1 MDQEIVGSPNTVRP
15 SNIKSPIVYKLGIV
29 LLIFGT
35 IISIFLF
42 INSNTKLGKLK
53 ENLDETEMRYEALKE
68 SYSVLK
74 KSQESSRM
82 NPVTSLDQRSRDE
95 CIFDSKYLSFAFKYL
110 SNKCESYTEYDLANA
125 TWPQMPN
132 NLILYRKDG
141 YEPGKEWWKSHIFD
155 EAGLLSAEKY
165 DYLITKSNNYTLMS
179 VSINSKASIDSDSV
193 ESAGPYRGSRYY
205 FIGDW
210 VLRQKLITTGGAGS
224 SDSLFNESLM
234 LKGKK

>member
-1 MDQEIVGSPNTVRP
+1 MDQEIVGSPNTVQP
-15 SNIKSPIVYKLGIV
+15 SNIKSPIVYRLGIV

-35 IISIFLF
+35 IISILLF
-42 INSNTKLGKLK
+42 INSKTELGKLK

-95 CIFDSKYLSFAFKYL
+95 CIFDSKYLSFTYKYL
-110 SNKCESYTEYDLANA
+110 SNKCESYTEYDLVNA
-125 TWPQMPN
+125 SWPQMPN
-132 NLILYRKDG
+132 DLILYRREG
-141 YEPGKEWWKSHIFD
+141 YEPSKDWWSNHIFD

-165 DYLITKSNNYTLMS
+165 DFQVTKMKNFTLMS
-179 VSINSKASIDSDSV
+179 VSVNQKANIDVDSV
-193 ESAGPYRGSRYY
+193 ESAGPFRGSRYY

-210 VLRQKLITTGGAGS
+210 VLRQKLISTGGAGS
-224 SDSLFNESLM
+224 SDGLFNESLM
-234 LKGKK
+234 LKSQK